1 MHFLLKWWLI
11 FCLVILGGIISIYF
25 GMHTRL
31 YEADV
36 TKLSFVIL
44 GIFILTSGW
53 IGKKT
58 ADLAYREDY
67 EQKTGVGWFI
77 AESCLALGM
86 VGTVTGFLYML
97 GTAFSGIDVSNTVT
111 LQNALMQMA
120 TGMST
125 ALYTTLIGL
134 ISSLLIKVQLINLE
148 VALERDI

>member
-1 MHFLLKWWLI
+1 MHFLLKWWLMV
-11 FCLVILGGIISIYF
+11 CLVILGGIISVYF

-44 GIFILTSGW
+44 SVFVLTSGW